1 MHAHTTA
8 AVDGLDNADTGA
20 LIEELVTYIA
30 DPAVGYCHAW
40 RPGDVIVWNNITLQH
55 ARTDFDARA
64 RRTLR
69 RVPIAVSESEARDE
83 TATSA

>member
-1 MHAHTTA
+1 MRLIQHH
-8 AVDGLDNADTGA
+8 DIPMCLLQLD
-20 LIEELVTYIA
+20 
-30 DPAVGYCHAW
+30 
-40 RPGDVIVWNNITLQH
+40 NITLQH